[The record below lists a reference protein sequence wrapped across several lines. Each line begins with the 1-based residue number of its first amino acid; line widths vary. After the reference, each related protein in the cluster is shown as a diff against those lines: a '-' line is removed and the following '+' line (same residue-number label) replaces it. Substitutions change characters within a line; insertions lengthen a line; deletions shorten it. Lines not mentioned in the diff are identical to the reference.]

1 VVTDRCARIVS
12 AVRGDGRRETI
23 TMSRIAPKKHRLFL
37 DTQWLFLL
45 SCDCLLVNLGVAM
58 LNQGHIKRGE
68 ARLVRSFIAV
78 SVLAALWTS
87 GCIDTRQVQAVLDDF
102 DGANVSSLD
111 LEAIV
116 AEGPDVIPFLA
127 GILGQ
132 GDRSTRWAAL
142 LALAALGHH
151 HNSAGV
157 VLPHLKTALSDPDT
171 SVRVTAAELVASLGD
186 KAGLPVLIDAV
197 DSDEILRPAEPPTPV
212 CTQVIRVL
220 GHYTGQTFT
229 EEADW
234 RAWWDASQENLQW
247 DPDNERFL

>member
-1 VVTDRCARIVS
+1 
-12 AVRGDGRRETI
+12 
-23 TMSRIAPKKHRLFL
+23 
-37 DTQWLFLL
+37 
-45 SCDCLLVNLGVAM
+45 M
-58 LNQGHIKRGE
+58 LNQERKRRGE
-68 ARLVRSFIAV
+68 AQFVRFFIAM

-87 GCIDTRQVQAVLDDF
+87 GCTDTARVQAVLDDF
-102 DGANVSSLD
+102 DGANISTLD

-116 AEGPDVIPFLA
+116 AEGPAVIPFLA
-127 GILGQ
+127 DVFGQ

-142 LALAALGHH
+142 LALAAMGHH
-151 HNSAGV
+151 HNAAGE

-220 GHYTGQTFT
+220 DHYTGQTFT

-234 RAWWDASQENLQW
+234 WVWWDANQDNLQW

>member
-1 VVTDRCARIVS
+1 
-12 AVRGDGRRETI
+12 
-23 TMSRIAPKKHRLFL
+23 MSRIAPKKHRLFFV

-45 SCDCLLVNLGVAM
+45 NCDCLVVNFGVAM
-58 LNQGHIKRGE
+58 LNLGRMKRGE
-68 ARLVRSFIAV
+68 ARLVRSFIAM

-87 GCIDTRQVQAVLDDF
+87 GCTDTARVQAVLDDF
-102 DGANVSSLD
+102 DGANVSTLD

-127 GILGQ
+127 DLLAQ
-132 GDRSTRWAAL
+132 GDRSTRWATL
-142 LALAALGHH
+142 LALAAMGHH
-151 HNSAGV
+151 HNAAGE
-157 VLPHLKTALSDPDT
+157 VLPHLKTALNDPDT

-234 RAWWDASQENLQW
+234 WVWWDANQDNLQW